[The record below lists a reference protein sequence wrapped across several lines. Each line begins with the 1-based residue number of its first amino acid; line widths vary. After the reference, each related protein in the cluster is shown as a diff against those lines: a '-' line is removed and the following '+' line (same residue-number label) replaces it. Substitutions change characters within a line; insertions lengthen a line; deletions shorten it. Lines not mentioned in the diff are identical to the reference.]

1 MQSEYRRT
9 MADRSYTDKVD
20 DALLELE
27 FLAKRIN
34 RIERKISK
42 MNKDFFRVTKARSKK
57 KKGQQNKYV
66 RKQLVGIL
74 DKKEADDD

>member
-1 MQSEYRRT
+1 MQSEHRRWMT
-9 MADRSYTDKVD
+9 ERSYTDKVD
-20 DALLELE
+20 DALIELE

-66 RKQLVGIL
+66 RKQLVGVL
-74 DKKEADDD
+74 DEKET